1 MFVYMQNVAVVAGSV
16 AGSRNIH
23 SQVQK
28 LSRGEITRLAAAIDS
43 YRELEKTLV
52 QLSSL
57 NSRRFEST

>member
-28 LSRGEITRLAAAIDS
+28 LSRGEITRQ
-43 YRELEKTLV
+43 TLV
-52 QLSSL
+52 RLSPSFG
-57 NSRRFEST
+57 RCYR